1 MKCSVPRY
9 RANTTLF
16 KFYRHRR
23 TSGPSNSASMIT
35 PASRGSHQ
43 YYQQSQY
50 LVQSNSNQRPGSAM
64 MSGMQ
69 PTSSYGQIYYR
80 GGGQWRIQHSRGQY
94 SNMEP
99 RRSSYGDLSSSGSG
113 NFQGDCGGGFRY
125 SSNED
130 LFYSQ
135 VQVAGG
141 VTTPSG
147 SSLFLFCPPKKKVEE
162 TFDLRAATEQLIDRT
177 QQLQAPVRPSSQAM
191 FNRSHHS
198 SPRSKYGE
206 WAI

>member
-1 MKCSVPRY
+1 MIIQNNQFYRY
-9 RANTTLF
+9 R
-16 KFYRHRR
+16 RS
-23 TSGPSNSASMIT
+23 SGPSNSASMIT
-35 PASRGSHQ
+35 PASKGSHQ
-43 YYQQSQY
+43 YHQQNQY
-50 LVQSNSNQRPGSAM
+50 LVQPGHRPGSAM
-64 MSGMQ
+64 MTGMQ

-80 GGGQWRIQHSRGQY
+80 GGGQWRYQHYRGQY

-130 LFYSQ
+130 LFNSQ
-135 VQVAGG
+135 VQVSGG

-147 SSLFLFCPPKKKVEE
+147 SNLFLFCPPKKKVEE
-162 TFDLRAATEQLIDRT
+162 TFDLRAATEQLIGRT
-177 QQLQAPVRPSSQAM
+177 QQLQEPIRPSPQSM

-198 SPRSKYGE
+198 QPRSKYGE